1 MIKKVSRCLL
11 VVGGLDDELS
21 NGRTRRR
28 PRLSEGPTGKRG
40 RVAPMH
46 SNATTRNALP
56 KPNPRKTGW
65 IDAGILFTE
74 KEENVCFMCGIF

>member
-1 MIKKVSRCLL
+1 MIEKVSQCLL
-11 VVGGLDDELS
+11 VVGAGLDDELS

-46 SNATTRNALP
+46 RNATTRNALP

-65 IDAGILFTE
+65 I
-74 KEENVCFMCGIF
+74 